1 MCLPALLCPPK
12 PPVSPGPSH
21 LEKAHGVL
29 YTTPP
34 PECGVPF
41 VVFSQS
47 SPPLCPWRS
56 FFSSRQERCL
66 WDRRRICKCETARGS
81 LLPSPEPRAGQN
93 PRPLGKTLPL
103 LPHAGS
109 GAPGAQSARV
119 GGSHV
124 VREASSSPS
133 ALAHSGWRKE
143 TEVSQGT
150 GIQVCFAQRPGVET
164 VPAVSPHGGSPVHK
178 QIPS

>member
-1 MCLPALLCPPK
+1 MSPSPSLPTQATR
-12 PPVSPGPSH
+12 VPGPLPLRKSTRSPVH
-21 LEKAHGVL
+21 PA
-29 YTTPP
+29 P

-47 SPPLCPWRS
+47 SPPLCPGRS
-56 FFSSRQERCL
+56 FFSSCQERCL
-66 WDRRRICKCETARGS
+66 WDRRRICKHETARGS
-81 LLPSPEPRAGQN
+81 LESWAGQN
-93 PRPLGKTLPL
+93 PHPLGKTLPL

-109 GAPGAQSARV
+109 GAPGARTARV

-133 ALAHSGWRKE
+133 ALAHSGRRRE

-150 GIQVCFAQRPGVET
+150 GVQVCFAQRPGVET
-164 VPAVSPHGGSPVHK
+164 VLAVSPHRGSPVHK